1 MRKVILAYSGGLDTS
16 VIIHW
21 LKENMGLEVICL
33 AADVGQGKEIAS
45 LKKRA
50 LKSGA
55 KKIYLEDLKEE
66 YAKDFIIPTL
76 QAGAVYECGY
86 YLSAAL
92 SRPLISKHLAR
103 IAKKEKAEYVAH
115 GCTGKGNDQVR
126 FEVSLSSLAPELKV
140 IAPVREWEFKSREE
154 EIDYA
159 LRHKIP
165 IETTKK
171 SPYSLDRNLWGVS
184 IECGV
189 LEDPWREP
197 PEDVYQMTSSSWPK
211 KEEYIEIGFQKGVPV
226 SINGRKLN
234 LVKLIEELNSR
245 AGRHGIGR
253 SDMVENRLV
262 GIKSREIYEAP
273 AASLLH
279 QAHRALESL
288 TLERELLHFKEGIS
302 LKYAELIYYGF
313 WYSPLKEALDKF
325 VGETQKS
332 VTGTVRVKMHQG
344 KITVVGRKSPYSLYC
359 YELATYD
366 KEDVFDQSLA
376 KGFIELWGLPLK
388 VRSEVLKKFPRHKG
402 ERERVRG

>member
-33 AADVGQGKEIAS
+33 ALDVGQGKEIAS
-45 LKKRA
+45 LKERA

-55 KKIYLEDLKEE
+55 KKIYLEDLREE
-66 YAKDFIIPTL
+66 FAKDFIIPAL
-76 QAGAVYECGY
+76 QAEAVYEGGY

-92 SRPLISKHLAR
+92 SRPLISKHLAMV
-103 IAKKEKAEYVAH
+103 AKKEKADLVAH

-171 SPYSLDRNLWGVS
+171 SPYSLDKNLWGVS

-197 PEDVYQMTSSSWPK
+197 PEDIYQMTSSAWPK
-211 KEEYIEIGFQKGVPV
+211 KEEYIEIGFQKGIPV
-226 SINGRKLN
+226 SINGRKPG
-234 LVKLIEELNSR
+234 LVKVIQELNSR

-288 TLERELLHFKEGIS
+288 TLERELLHFKQGIS
-302 LKYAELIYYGF
+302 PKYAELIYYGL

-325 VGETQKS
+325 VGETQKN
-332 VTGTVRVKMHQG
+332 VIGTVKVKMHQG
-344 KITVVGRKSPYSLYC
+344 KSIVAGRKSPYSLYC

-388 VRSEVLKKFPRHKG
+388 VRSEVLKK
-402 ERERVRG
+402 VRG

>member
-1 MRKVILAYSGGLDTS
+1 MRKIILAYSGGLDTS

-21 LKENMGLEVICL
+21 LKENMQCEVICL
-33 AADVGQGKEIAS
+33 AANVGQGKGIES
-45 LKKRA
+45 LKERA

-55 KKIYLEDLKEE
+55 KKIYLEDLRGEF
-66 YAKDFIIPTL
+66 ARDFITPTL
-76 QAGAVYECGY
+76 QAGAIYEGEY

-92 SRPLISKHLAR
+92 SRPLISKHLAKVAR
-103 IAKKEKAEYVAH
+103 REKAEFVAH

-126 FEVSLSSLAPELKV
+126 FEVSLASLAPDLKV
-140 IAPVREWEFKSREE
+140 IAPVREWEFKSRED

-159 LRHKIP
+159 KRHRLP
-165 IETTKK
+165 IKTTKK
-171 SPYSLDRNLWGVS
+171 SPYSLDKNLWGVS

-197 PEDVYQMTSSSWPK
+197 PKDIYQITSSTSPK
-211 KEEYIEIGFQKGVPV
+211 REEYIEIGFQKGIPV

-234 LVKLIEELNSR
+234 LVRVIEEVNLR

-273 AASLLH
+273 GATLLH
-279 QAHRALESL
+279 QAHRALEAL
-288 TLERELLHFKEGIS
+288 TLERELLHFKQIIS
-302 LKYAELIYYGF
+302 LRYAELIYYGQ
-313 WYSPLKEALDKF
+313 WYSPLREALDKF
-325 VGETQKS
+325 VGETQKR
-332 VTGTVRVKMHQG
+332 VTGQVKIKMHKG
-344 KITVVGRKSPYSLYC
+344 KGIVCGRKSPYSLYN

-366 KEDVFDQSLA
+366 KEDIFDQKLA

-388 VRSEVLKKFPRHKG
+388 VQSQQRKK
-402 ERERVRG
+402 V